1 MPRVLSQDL
10 RERVVAAIAGG
21 MSCRAAAA
29 RFGVSAASAIRWR
42 QLVVQHGTPAAK
54 RQGGDRR
61 AARIDAHAAFILD
74 AIEAKDDITLVELQ
88 VLLAERGTPVGIG
101 TLWRFFDRHQI
112 TPQKKTAHATE
123 QDRPDVLKRRE
134 EWFDGQLDLDPER
147 LVFIDE
153 TWASTNM
160 ARRHGRCRRGERLR
174 SGVPHGHWKTTTLV
188 AGLRRTGMVA
198 PMVLDGP
205 INRDAF
211 VAYVRQVLVPDLS
224 PGDIVIMDNLSS
236 HEAPAAR
243 DAIEAAGARLLFLP
257 PYSPDF
263 NPIEQAFSKLKAHL
277 RKAAERT
284 IHGLW
289 DAIGRIL
296 DLYPPQE
303 CANYF
308 ANAGY
313 DAD

>member
-10 RERVVAAIAGG
+10 RERVVAAIDGG

-29 RFGVSAASAIRWR
+29 RFGVSPASAIRWR

-54 RQGGDRR
+54 PQGGDRR
-61 AARIDAHAAFILD
+61 AARIDAHATFILD
-74 AIEAKDDITLVELQ
+74 AIETKDDITLVELQ

-101 TLWRFFDRHQI
+101 TLWRFFDRHRI
-112 TPQKKTAHATE
+112 TRK
-123 QDRPDVLKRRE
+123 KRR
-134 EWFDGQLDLDPER
+134 
-147 LVFIDE
+147 
-153 TWASTNM
+153 
-160 ARRHGRCRRGERLR
+160 
-174 SGVPHGHWKTTTLV
+174 
-188 AGLRRTGMVA
+188 RTPPSRTA
-198 PMVLDGP
+198 PMALDGP

-211 VAYVRQVLVPDLS
+211 VAYVRHVLVPELS

-236 HEAPAAR
+236 HKAPAAR

-308 ANAGY
+308 VNAGY
-313 DAD
+313 NAD